1 MSNFKENFDATV
13 GMVSSKISAFVS
25 SQKEKVATYLDGKEQ
40 LYYVKSALDEAN
52 TLVDALFM
60 ELGKTTY
67 YGPSDSSRN
76 IGDITNDLKAAM
88 ENVQALE
95 AQYAEL
101 RTPATDTDVTADEA
115 DADVPVCPNCGKEC
129 DAEAKFCSDCGVKLS
144 D

>member
-1 MSNFKENFDATV
+1 MTNFKENFDAAV
-13 GMVSSKISAFVS
+13 GMVSSKISSFVS
-25 SQKEKVATYLDGKEQ
+25 TQKEKVATYLDGKEQ

-67 YGPSDSSRN
+67 YGPSEANRN
-76 IGDITNDLKAAM
+76 IGDITNDLKAAI
-88 ENVQALE
+88 ENVQKLE

-101 RTPATDTDVTADEA
+101 RTPATDADA
-115 DADVPVCPNCGKEC
+115 DADVNVDTPVCPNCGKTC
-129 DAEAKFCSDCGVKLS
+129 DVHAKFCSDCGEKIG